1 MGAHPAPA
9 SFVPEGLLATG
20 ERRDLLRFITCGSVD
35 DGKST
40 LIGRLLF
47 DSKHLFDDQLSAL
60 ERDSI
65 KLGTQDGKLDLALAL
80 DGLAAEREQG
90 ITIDVAYRFFSTEAR
105 GFIVADTP
113 GHEQYTRNMATG
125 ASTADLAILLV
136 DARKGLTRQTRRH
149 SLLVSML
156 GIRQVVVAI
165 NKMDLVGWSQ
175 EVFENL
181 MAEYRA
187 FAGELGFHGVVGI
200 PMSALDG
207 GNVTRAAEETPW
219 YRGPTLL
226 QHLETVEVERDGEDG
241 PFRMPIQ
248 WVNRPNLDF
257 RGFAGFVTGGS
268 IRPGQR
274 VRVLPSGE
282 ETRVARIVTYD
293 GDLDRAVAGQSVT
306 LTLADE
312 VDASRGSV
320 IVAADAPGHLTD
332 RIDARLFWMV
342 KPPLREGARYIA
354 RLGTQKVHAT
364 VETVRSRVDL
374 HTLENEPVSALEI
387 NDTGEVT
394 LVFDRPVAWD
404 AYAENRDSGSLI
416 LIDRETYDTVAMG
429 LALEKVAALAHVASG
444 STDETAA
451 PAWLARPLE
460 TVWRSALKTISW
472 RITGTLLTLLA
483 AYMLTGNLTVALSVG
498 AVDMSVKLLL
508 FFGHE
513 RLWARIGLGL
523 EPGPAFG
530 PGDLQGAERR

>member
-1 MGAHPAPA
+1 MGAHPAA
-9 SFVPEGLLATG
+9 AAFVPDGLLATG

-47 DSKHLFDDQLSAL
+47 DSKHLLDDQLSAL

-125 ASTADLAILLV
+125 ASMADLAILLV

-165 NKMDLVGWSQ
+165 NKMDLVDWSQ
-175 EVFENL
+175 DVFDNL

-187 FAGELGFHGVVGI
+187 FAGDLGFHGIVGI
-200 PMSALDG
+200 PMSALNG
-207 GNVTRAAEETPW
+207 GNVTRQAEETPW

-226 QHLETVEVERDGEDG
+226 AHLETVEVERDGEDG

-257 RGFAGFVTGGS
+257 RGFAGLVTGGS
-268 IRPGQR
+268 IRAGQR
-274 VRVLPSGE
+274 VRILPSGE

-293 GDLDRAVAGQSVT
+293 GDLERAIAGQSVT
-306 LTLADE
+306 LTLTDE

-332 RIDARLFWMV
+332 HIDARLFWMV
-342 KPPLREGARYIA
+342 KAPLREGARYIA
-354 RLGTQKVHAT
+354 RLGTQTVQAT

-374 HTLENEPVSALEI
+374 QTLRNEPVSALEI

-394 LVFDRPVAWD
+394 LAFDRPVAWD

-429 LALEKVAALAHVASG
+429 LALEKVAVLA
-444 STDETAA
+444 ETASATTHTA
-451 PAWLARPLE
+451 PAQAWLARPVE
-460 TVWRSALKTISW
+460 TVWRSAVKAISW
-472 RITGTLLTLLA
+472 RIAGTLLTVIA
-483 AYMLTGNLTVALSVG
+483 AYALTGDLATTLSVG
-498 AVDMSVKLLL
+498 AIEVTVKLLL

-513 RLWARIGLGL
+513 RLWARIGIGL
-523 EPGPAFG
+523 EPGPALA
-530 PGDLQGAERR
+530 PGDLEVAARR